1 MLCSMLSLQAQT
13 FVKPA
18 MKVKDTSFAVITDE
32 GTYQACE
39 AELKAY
45 QETLEKEGLPTFI
58 VYNEWKTPE
67 DVKKA
72 IAKLYKK
79 NKLEGVVFVGEIPIP
94 MIRKAQHMTSAFKMD
109 EKNNA
114 WRDSSVPSDR
124 FYDDFDLQFD
134 FLKQDSVENNFFY
147 YNLAVESPQ
156 RIQCDIY
163 SARVKAIDNGE
174 DPYAQISRYFKK
186 TVAEHRTN
194 NKLDQFFSY
203 TGDGSYSN
211 SLTAWTPE
219 TFTIREQLPG
229 VFDKEG
235 RARFIRYNFSAYPK
249 DDVINMLKREDLD
262 LSIFHEHGVP
272 ERQYLSGSPATNR
285 WNTHMDAMKYYYRS
299 LARKKQGNK
308 KAFDEM
314 LDKMKNKY
322 GLDSTWIAGYADPKV
337 IAEDSLLDLRTG
349 IILPEVTD
357 FKPNSRMVIFDACYN
372 GDFREKDYI
381 AGRYIMSEG
390 KCVTTF
396 ANSVNV
402 LQDKMANE
410 MLGLLGMGARVG
422 QWAKLTNILESHIIG
437 DPTLRFQSINGVDA
451 NALFKAPYDEGRMLE
466 LLQSPY
472 ADIQNF
478 ALHNLYRNG
487 YPGISTLLRKTFE
500 TSPFMMVRFTS
511 LALLEKIGDKN
522 FQEVLPLAI
531 RDSYEFIRRTSI
543 RMMQHV
549 GLNEYVYPQIKAY
562 VEDNLSE
569 RVAFNIV
576 LGLHV
581 FDETA
586 VREAIDKVMAET
598 YVLQDKEE
606 MREALEKANNNRS
619 MQKELLSKETAERWR
634 ILYCNSLKNYMAHA
648 CVDGLLDLLV
658 DSNESEKLKASLLE
672 ALAWFTHSYRKP
684 DILQACDQ
692 LRKDKN
698 LSESLREEAN
708 RTYYRLK
715 D

>member
-1 MLCSMLSLQAQT
+1 
-13 FVKPA
+13 
-18 MKVKDTSFAVITDE
+18 
-32 GTYQACE
+32 
-39 AELKAY
+39 
-45 QETLEKEGLPTFI
+45 
-58 VYNEWKTPE
+58 
-67 DVKKA
+67 
-72 IAKLYKK
+72 
-79 NKLEGVVFVGEIPIP
+79 
-94 MIRKAQHMTSAFKMD
+94 
-109 EKNNA
+109 
-114 WRDSSVPSDR
+114 
-124 FYDDFDLQFD
+124 
-134 FLKQDSVENNFFY
+134 
-147 YNLAVESPQ
+147 
-156 RIQCDIY
+156 
-163 SARVKAIDNGE
+163 
-174 DPYAQISRYFKK
+174 
-186 TVAEHRTN
+186 
-194 NKLDQFFSY
+194 
-203 TGDGSYSN
+203 
-211 SLTAWTPE
+211 
-219 TFTIREQLPG
+219 
-229 VFDKEG
+229 
-235 RARFIRYNFSAYPK
+235 
-249 DDVINMLKREDLD
+249 
-262 LSIFHEHGVP
+262 
-272 ERQYLSGSPATNR
+272 
-285 WNTHMDAMKYYYRS
+285 
-299 LARKKQGNK
+299 
-308 KAFDEM
+308 
-314 LDKMKNKY
+314 
-322 GLDSTWIAGYADPKV
+322 
-337 IAEDSLLDLRTG
+337 
-349 IILPEVTD
+349 
-357 FKPNSRMVIFDACYN
+357 
-372 GDFREKDYI
+372 
-381 AGRYIMSEG
+381 
-390 KCVTTF
+390 
-396 ANSVNV
+396 
-402 LQDKMANE
+402 
-410 MLGLLGMGARVG
+410 
-422 QWAKLTNILESHIIG
+422 
-437 DPTLRFQSINGVDA
+437 
-451 NALFKAPYDEGRMLE
+451 
-466 LLQSPY
+466 
-472 ADIQNF
+472 
-478 ALHNLYRNG
+478 
-487 YPGISTLLRKTFE
+487 
-500 TSPFMMVRFTS
+500 MMVRFTS